1 MTQAAGDPPRQPFRE
16 PPSRRR
22 RGGQILRMS
31 LAWIRLCAIDIQKWL
46 NACCTELH
54 TFATKPSMP
63 KHAVPTASAHADNT
77 RLAEYGSEPRQT
89 QANCAPPVGF
99 PPKGYFLGFVDRPCR
114 RGSCAPTIS
123 PLSEPKIERAPSSS
137 DMMWRPWAGRRC
149 RGRLPSRS
157 AKRALRR
164 GSLLRAFVVRATAKQ
179 RLAYARGAVSPM
191 NQSPPHCG

>member
-1 MTQAAGDPPRQPFRE
+1 MTQAAGDPPQQPFRE

-22 RGGQILRMS
+22 RGEQILRMS
-31 LAWIRLCAIDIQKWL
+31 LAWMRLCAIDIQKWL

-77 RLAEYGSEPRQT
+77 GLGGHGSEPRQT
-89 QANCAPPVGF
+89 QASCAPPCVGF
-99 PPKGYFLGFVDRPCR
+99 PPQRVFFRIVHRPCR
-114 RGSCAPTIS
+114 RGSCAPTNS

-137 DMMWRPWAGRRC
+137 IMRRPWARRRC
-149 RGRLPSRS
+149 RGRFPSRS

-164 GSLLRAFVVRATAKQ
+164 GSLLRAFVVRATMKQ
-179 RLAYARGAVSPM
+179 RFAYDQAMSRR
-191 NQSPPHCG
+191 

>member
-63 KHAVPTASAHADNT
+63 KHAVPTATAYADNT
-77 RLAEYGSEPRQT
+77 GLAEDGSEPRQT
-89 QANCAPPVGF
+89 QASCASPASDFLPQS
-99 PPKGYFLGFVDRPCR
+99 YFLGLSIDLAGAGLVRQHFPFIRTEDRAGIEFLRHDVATLGETSLSRPSPFPIGEAGSSEGELAPGFR
-114 RGSCAPTIS
+114 RPRDCEAETCI
-123 PLSEPKIERAPSSS
+123 
-137 DMMWRPWAGRRC
+137 RPGDI
-149 RGRLPSRS
+149 
-157 AKRALRR
+157 
-164 GSLLRAFVVRATAKQ
+164 
-179 RLAYARGAVSPM
+179 SPM

>member
-1 MTQAAGDPPRQPFRE
+1 MDG
-16 PPSRRR
+16 
-22 RGGQILRMS
+22 
-31 LAWIRLCAIDIQKWL
+31 LCAIDIQKWL

-63 KHAVPTASAHADNT
+63 KHAVPTASAYADNT
-77 RLAEYGSEPRQT
+77 GLAEDGSEPRQT
-89 QANCAPPVGF
+89 QASCASPASD
-99 PPKGYFLGFVDRPCR
+99 FLPQRLFSRLVDRPCR

-137 DMMWRPWAGRRC
+137 DMMWRPWARRRC
-149 RGRLPSRS
+149 RGRLPFRS
-157 AKRALRR
+157 AKWALRR

-179 RLAYARGAVSPM
+179 RLAYARGDISPM